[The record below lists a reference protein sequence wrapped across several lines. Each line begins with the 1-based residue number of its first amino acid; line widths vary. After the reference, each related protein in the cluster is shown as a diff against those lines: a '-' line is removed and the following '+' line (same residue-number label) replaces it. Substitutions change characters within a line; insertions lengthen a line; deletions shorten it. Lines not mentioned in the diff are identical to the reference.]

1 MEKIKKFFHIETEY
15 RFEWN
20 DLRAL
25 LMLINVALIVFWS
38 FNSGAIFG
46 LIVASLGL
54 LKDLLIDRHLNGMVL
69 HLASMILNV
78 FILCVQGD
86 GKSLFFL
93 SPSSVWVIRLVRRK
107 GDGSVSRLVP
117 SGSGENVFIK

>member
-1 MEKIKKFFHIETEY
+1 MEKIKKFFRIETEY
-15 RFEWN
+15 KFEWN

-25 LMLINVALIVFWS
+25 LMIINVALIVFWS

-54 LKDLLIDRHLNGMVL
+54 LKDLLIDRHLNGIVL

-78 FILCVQGD
+78 IILCV
-86 GKSLFFL
+86 
-93 SPSSVWVIRLVRRK
+93 
-107 GDGSVSRLVP
+107 
-117 SGSGENVFIK
+117 